1 MKKRFLLLSI
11 LVLSSQLIAQI
22 TINSSDLASA
32 DDTVLV
38 GISNQTTLDYTTT
51 GANQTW
57 DFSTLTRDTSR
68 IDTFYNVS
76 SASALYQ
83 LSFNNFLTPNYQA
96 DYYNKLLNN
105 NLPSVPGGTVSLNN
119 PVFFTKNSASSSEIV
134 GMGVE
139 VNGVEVP
146 VKADTVDVI
155 YQYPMNYNDNWTSRS
170 YLYMDMNPTFNA
182 IFIRHQLRQST
193 VDGWGTITTP
203 FGTYDVLRVKSIIT
217 YTDSVY
223 IDLGFGAQWLPVPT
237 PQDIEYTWWS
247 NGNKIPL
254 LKVVEQNGSPSTI
267 EFRGVTNYA
276 SIATQNKTN
285 TFEIYPNPANNV
297 LTVNLNNYKNAQ
309 IQVIDI
315 TGKIVLTTNTTQ
327 TKNALDV
334 ANLTK
339 GVYFIKIISNN
350 QSTTKQFVKD

>member
-1 MKKRFLLLSI
+1 MKKRFLLLST

-22 TINSSDLASA
+22 TINSSDLALT

-51 GANQTW
+51 GTNHTW

-119 PVFFTKNSASSSEIV
+119 PVFFTKNSVSSSEIV

-203 FGTYDVLRVKSIIT
+203 FGTYDALRVKSIIT

-276 SIATQNKTN
+276 SIATQNNTN

-315 TGKIVLTTNTTQ
+315 TGKIVLIINTTQ

-334 ANLTK
+334 SSLTK
-339 GVYFIKIISNN
+339 GVYFIKITSNS

>member
-1 MKKRFLLLSI
+1 MKKRFLLLST

-38 GISNQTTLDYTTT
+38 GISTQTTLDYTTT
-51 GANQTW
+51 GANQVW
-57 DFSTLTRDTSR
+57 DFSNLTRNSER

-83 LSFNNFLTPNYQA
+83 LSFNNFLTPNYKA

-105 NLPSVPGGTVSLNN
+105 NLPSVPGGTVTLDK
-119 PVFFTKNSASSSEIV
+119 PVFFTKNSSSKSEIV

-146 VKADTVDVI
+146 VKADTVDII

-203 FGTYDVLRVKSIIT
+203 FGTFDALRVKSTIT

-237 PQDIEYTWWS
+237 PQDIEYTWWT

-254 LKVVEQNGSPSTI
+254 LKVVERNGSPATI
-267 EFRGVTNYA
+267 EFRGVTDYA
-276 SIATQNKTN
+276 SINKQDN
-285 TFEIYPNPANNV
+285 TTLFEIYPNPTNNV
-297 LTVNLNNYKNAQ
+297 LNVNLNNYKNAQ

-315 TGKIVLTTNTTQ
+315 TGKILFTTNTTQ
-327 TKNALDV
+327 TVNSVDV
-334 ANLTK
+334 SELTK
-339 GVYFIKIISNN
+339 GVYFIKITSNN
-350 QSTTKQFVKD
+350 QTTTKQFVKN